1 MPERL
6 GKETSSQT
14 HEQMGRIMRNDI
26 RRGLSLLSIHEHPVL
41 PLKYAEVLADPRA
54 AAAAIAYF
62 LGSDLDVLAM
72 ARAVD
77 PTLQATPASPN
88 HASKSHPCRP
98 APCIRVQSWTG
109 LIIMR
114 RW

>member
-77 PTLQATPASPN
+77 PSLHRERQPPTSE
-88 HASKSHPCRP
+88 SR
-98 APCIRVQSWTG
+98 
-109 LIIMR
+109 
-114 RW
+114 